1 MVSLHLYLVYF
12 LGEGTPTTPTP
23 ELLMIQPH
31 VTHIVQFITVVAQD
45 SEHSDGNVA
54 ACAGLIGL
62 VVFLPEGGG
71 RYCNGLSD
79 MQPAGYDATCANL
92 ASF

>member
-1 MVSLHLYLVYF
+1 MRELGSLLLVMF
-12 LGEGTPTTPTP
+12 ENNILALSVFIKTLLGEGTPTAPTA

-54 ACAGLIGL
+54 ACAGLIG
-62 VVFLPEGGG
+62 
-71 RYCNGLSD
+71 
-79 MQPAGYDATCANL
+79 
-92 ASF
+92 